1 MNLTR
6 KKLLLSGILALSM
19 SAFAEGPKYI
29 FYFIGD
35 GMGAAQRQISEEYKK
50 GVMNKD
56 GKLLMNSLPFSAITT
71 TYSADTLITDSA
83 AAGTALATGHKT
95 NNGVIS
101 KSPNGKDFKTLLEIA
116 QEQGRAT
123 GLVTT
128 TRITHAT
135 PAVFASHNMD
145 RDDENGIAED
155 YLDSNVDYFAGGG
168 YRHFAGK
175 DSGLS
180 SKRKDSRDLIQEFQ
194 NKGYKT
200 FAGSDAGKEFR
211 KWKPE
216 AGEKVLATL
225 ESSHMPYEIDRN
237 KKTTPSLKEMTDKG
251 IELLQNDKDGFFMMV
266 EGGRIDHASHA
277 NDVMGTIYDTIAFD
291 DAIKSA
297 YDFYRQHPKDTL
309 IVVAADHETGGM
321 GLGFGSNYFLKL
333 DELKNVKVSVEDVLQ
348 NAYTGDRD
356 AFFKYIGKNMGLS
369 KLTDEEKASI
379 IKAMDLQDKNKNAS
393 EMFGGYSPVAIAVT
407 HIISERSGMMWT
419 SYAHTAVQVP
429 LAAVGKDS
437 QYFIGFKDNTDV
449 AKLIAKAMGEEI
461 K

>member
-1 MNLTR
+1 MKFDT
-6 KKLLLSGILALSM
+6 KKLFLAGLLSLSVT
-19 SAFAEGPKYI
+19 AFADSPKYI

-35 GMGAAQRQISEEYKK
+35 GMGAAQRQITEEYKK
-50 GVMNKD
+50 GVMKKD
-56 GKLLMNSLPFSAITT
+56 GKLLMNSLPFAAITT

-83 AAGTALATGHKT
+83 AAGTALATGYKT
-95 NNGVIS
+95 NNGVIA
-101 KSPNGKDFKTLLEIA
+101 KTPKGKDLKTLLEMA
-116 QEQGRAT
+116 QDQGKAT

-155 YLDSNVDYFAGGG
+155 YVESNVDYFAGGG

-180 SKRKDSRDLIQEFQ
+180 SKRKDNRDLIKEFQ
-194 NKGYKT
+194 DKGYKT
-200 FAGSDAGKEFR
+200 FTGKESGKDFR
-211 KWKPE
+211 NWSPK
-216 AGEKVLATL
+216 AGEKVFAAL

-251 IELLQNDKDGFFMMV
+251 IALLQNDKDGFFMMV

-297 YDFYRQHPKDTL
+297 YNFYQKHPQDTL

-321 GLGFGSNYFLKL
+321 GLGFGANYFLKL

-348 NAYTGDRD
+348 KAYTGNRD
-356 AFFKYIGKNMGLS
+356 EFFKYINKNMGL
-369 KLTDEEKASI
+369 KNLTDAEKAAI
-379 IKAMDLQDKNKNAS
+379 TKAMDLQDSSKNAS
-393 EMFGGYSPVAIAVT
+393 DLFGGYSPVAIAVT

-429 LAAVGKDS
+429 LAAVGKDA
-437 QYFIGFKDNTDV
+437 QNFIGFKDNTDV
-449 AKLIAKAMGEEI
+449 AKLIAKSMGEEI

>member
-1 MNLTR
+1 MKLNR
-6 KKLLLSGILALSM
+6 KKLLLAGLLSL
-19 SAFAEGPKYI
+19 SVASFAEAKYI

-35 GMGAAQRQISEEYKK
+35 GMGAAQRQITEEYKK
-50 GVMNKD
+50 GIMKKE
-56 GKLLMNSLPFSAITT
+56 GKLLMNSLPFAAITT

-101 KSPNGKDFKTLLEIA
+101 KTPEGKNLKTLLEMA
-116 QEQGRAT
+116 QEEGKAT

-155 YLDSNVDYFAGGG
+155 YVTSNVDYFAGGG

-180 SKRKDSRDLIQEFQ
+180 SKRKDDRDLIKEFED
-194 NKGYKT
+194 KGYKT
-200 FAGSDAGKEFR
+200 FVGSESGKDFR
-211 KWKPE
+211 KWTPKADEKIFAAIE
-216 AGEKVLATL
+216 A
-225 ESSHMPYEIDRN
+225 SHMPYEIDRN
-237 KKTTPSLKEMTDKG
+237 KKTTPSLKEMTEKG
-251 IELLQNDKDGFFMMV
+251 IALLQNDKDGFFMMI

-297 YDFYRQHPKDTL
+297 YDFYEKHPDDTL

-321 GLGFGSNYFLKL
+321 GLGFGANYFLKL

-348 NAYTGDRD
+348 KAYTGDRD
-356 AFFKYIGKNMGLS
+356 KFFKYIADNMGLI
-369 KLTDEEKASI
+369 KLTDAEKESI
-379 IKAMDLQDKNKNAS
+379 VKAMDLQDSNKNAS
-393 EMFGGYSPVAIAVT
+393 ELFGGYSPVAIAVT

-429 LAAVGKDS
+429 LAAVGKDAEN
-437 QYFIGFKDNTDV
+437 FIGFKDNTDV
-449 AKLIAKAMGEEI
+449 AKLIAKSMGKEI

>member
-1 MNLTR
+1 MKFDT
-6 KKLLLSGILALSM
+6 KKLFLAGLLSLSVT
-19 SAFAEGPKYI
+19 AFADSPKYI

-35 GMGAAQRQISEEYKK
+35 GMGAAQRQITEEYKK
-50 GVMNKD
+50 GVMKKD
-56 GKLLMNSLPFSAITT
+56 GKLLMNSLPFAAITT

-95 NNGVIS
+95 NNGVIA
-101 KSPNGKDFKTLLEIA
+101 KTPKGKDLKTLLEMA
-116 QEQGRAT
+116 QDQGKAT

-155 YLDSNVDYFAGGG
+155 YVESNVDYFAGGG

-180 SKRKDSRDLIQEFQ
+180 SKRKDNRDLIKEFQ
-194 NKGYKT
+194 DKGYKT
-200 FAGSDAGKEFR
+200 FTGKESGKDFR
-211 KWKPE
+211 NWSPK
-216 AGEKVLATL
+216 AGEKVFAAL

-251 IELLQNDKDGFFMMV
+251 IALLQNDKDGFFMMV

-297 YDFYRQHPKDTL
+297 YNFYQKHPQDTL

-321 GLGFGSNYFLKL
+321 GLGFGANYFLKL

-348 NAYTGDRD
+348 KAYTGNRD
-356 AFFKYIGKNMGLS
+356 EFFKYINKNMGL
-369 KLTDEEKASI
+369 KNLTDAEKAAI
-379 IKAMDLQDKNKNAS
+379 TKAMDLQDSNKNAS
-393 EMFGGYSPVAIAVT
+393 DLFGGYSPVAIAVT

-429 LAAVGKDS
+429 LAAVGKDA
-437 QYFIGFKDNTDV
+437 QNFIGFKDNTDV
-449 AKLIAKAMGEEI
+449 AKLIAKSMGEEI